1 MDLRITKWTEWKQL
15 IQSTVR
21 FIQHKNV
28 IFYSILAPSS
38 SAETNN
44 RLHVHRSVF
53 LRADLALVHL
63 WELPLSRNEPIYK

>member
-1 MDLRITKWTEWKQL
+1 MEATYSVYRT
-15 IQSTVR
+15 
-21 FIQHKNV
+21 
-28 IFYSILAPSS
+28 FYSTQRCYLLFDTVAPSS

-53 LRADLALVHL
+53 PRADLALVHL